1 MVKTHGL
8 SHVALSVVDLDRSLA
23 FYRSVFGVREYF
35 RNDSRTTL
43 ISVLVSILGTG
54 GMFIYL
60 RFFPWLWWL
69 GLYLILWPV
78 LWAYI
83 WWATKRRVLKL
94 LGKSCE
100 VRLTQS
106 DFTIMSDGDSHTF
119 PWKRFKSFQLD
130 AENLYLFLGPSLAYI
145 LPIRQVGEAAI
156 DCAKAHVETNSV

>member
-1 MVKTHGL
+1 MSDAQVFELTF
-8 SHVALSVVDLDRSLA
+8 AYDQASLRA
-23 FYRSVFGVREYF
+23 AAAVLFWRHWKSKL
-35 RNDSRTTL
+35 RTTL
-43 ISVLVSILGTG
+43 VSVLVSILGVG

-60 RFFPWLWWL
+60 RFFSWLWWL

-94 LGKSCE
+94 LGKPCE

-119 PWKRFKSFQLD
+119 LWKRFKSFQLD

-145 LPIRQVGEAAI
+145 LPIRQVGEAAM
-156 DCAKAHVETNSV
+156 DFAKAHVETNSV